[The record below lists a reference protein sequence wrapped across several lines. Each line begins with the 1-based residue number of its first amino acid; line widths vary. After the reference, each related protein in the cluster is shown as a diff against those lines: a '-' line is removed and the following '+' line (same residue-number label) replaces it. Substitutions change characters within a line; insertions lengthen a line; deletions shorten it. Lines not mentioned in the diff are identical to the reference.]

1 MDAFTPEQR
10 AVFEASA
17 EALHV
22 PRGEYLIRRGEP
34 GGDLF
39 LLRQGRLE
47 AVDTRSSPEVILA
60 VMKPG
65 KVVGELSFL
74 DGSPRSVDVRVAEHA
89 EVLRWAHRDLRAL
102 LKREP
107 QLAASF
113 FESVAQLASVRMRR
127 LTDSAM
133 TGTLLS
139 QDADAG
145 ASVERSTAEAER
157 GAATVKAALL
167 RTETLLREAPTDP
180 ASEGALR
187 EVLFDLQERLDALMA
202 AWPGSLERSAIA
214 EVLQRELHPY
224 LVRSAL
230 ADRSIRRP
238 QGVTATPEI
247 LSHILVGRP
256 SGEGR
261 LGEIVDDWLLERPTL
276 LALRELADR
285 LPLAT
290 VEPLPKHRNRRILVL
305 NAGTSSIVARISA
318 LTDSAPTLI
327 TVVDPSR
334 NALALLDT
342 DVAPV
347 PPNVTI
353 EAVQHDLAELAVH
366 RLRHTFAPADVV
378 VVHGLLEY
386 LPDRLVVSLL
396 RMCTMLC
403 NPEGRVIAAT
413 LSDSADRH
421 LLDRLLR
428 WPSLRRPFESLVR
441 LHHAAGLE
449 DVTLHEATAP
459 ALLTSA
465 RAVAQAPASR

>member
-1 MDAFTPEQR
+1 MDAFDDEQR
-10 AVFEASA
+10 TLFEASA
-17 EALHV
+17 EVLNAR
-22 PRGEYLIRRGEP
+22 RGEYLIRRGEP

-60 VMKPG
+60 VMNPG

-74 DGSPRSVDVRVAEHA
+74 DGSPRSVDVRVAEDA
-89 EVLRWAHRDLRAL
+89 EVLRWAHRDLKSL
-102 LKREP
+102 LRREP
-107 QLAASF
+107 SLAATF
-113 FESVAQLASVRMRR
+113 YESVAQLASVRMRR

-133 TGTLLS
+133 TGTLLAS
-139 QDADAG
+139 DADGG
-145 ASVERSTAEAER
+145 ATLERARAEAER
-157 GAATVKAALL
+157 SAATVKAALL
-167 RTETLLREAPTDP
+167 RCETLLRENPTDVS
-180 ASEGALR
+180 AEGALR
-187 EVLFDLQERLDALMA
+187 DVLFDLQERLDALMA
-202 AWPGSLERSAIA
+202 AWPGTEERSAIA
-214 EVLQRELHPY
+214 TILQRELHPY

-238 QGVTATPEI
+238 QGITATPEI
-247 LSHILVGRP
+247 LAHLLVGRA

-261 LGEIVDDWLLERPTL
+261 LGEIVDQWLLERPTV
-276 LALRELADR
+276 LALRELAER

-290 VEPLPKHRNRRILVL
+290 AEGLPKHRNRRILVL
-305 NAGTSSIVARISA
+305 NAGTGSIVARISA
-318 LTDSAPTLI
+318 LTDSAPTLL

-353 EAVQHDLAELAVH
+353 EAIQHDLAELALH

-378 VVHGLLEY
+378 VVHGLVEY

-403 NPEGRVIAAT
+403 NPEGRVVVAT

-428 WPSLRRPFESLVR
+428 WPTLRRPFETLER
-441 LHHAAGLE
+441 LHAAAGLGP
-449 DVTLHEATAP
+449 VTLHETTAP

-465 RAVAQAPASR
+465 GSVARPPGNR